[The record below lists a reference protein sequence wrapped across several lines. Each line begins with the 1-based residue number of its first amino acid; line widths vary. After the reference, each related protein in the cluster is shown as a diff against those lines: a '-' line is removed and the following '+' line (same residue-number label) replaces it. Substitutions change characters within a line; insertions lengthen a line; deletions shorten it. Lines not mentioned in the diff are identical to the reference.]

1 MSEAA
6 AAPLAPAPQESTAAG
21 PAFVIAGDAGTAG
34 DRGLAG
40 TVAAGASKALGFDAP
55 LFGAAM
61 AEAGPF
67 GAGPGDCG
75 LDSVLER
82 CIEQGHDELF
92 LLPFTSGFD
101 LFRRQA
107 FAESVARARRRSGNA
122 RIFCDE
128 PDLCEPLP
136 VRAFADSALA
146 ALDRAGVPPGEAHLV
161 VVSGGQGDA
170 ADRARTYRLMRLIW
184 EEVGAKKGDAAFL
197 YCDTPRLEA
206 ALEEGEGPRLL
217 VPAIV
222 AEAGARKLFLR
233 RVRARAAGQPPGAP
247 CLVGD
252 FADGHPNIAA
262 WLQARL
268 LRLWNSH
275 RSRGAGGRQRSVLSG
290 PGRRLAVAD
299 LGDRIPED
307 IAYGPGVVARI
318 FDTESLEK
326 LLDRFGIRGDPVFVI
341 LCGTF
346 HFFARLTEPFVDFI
360 RYMPAPAFGALV
372 VAFVGINDAPKVAII
387 FVGTFFQM
395 VLVVGNTTRLLET
408 SLIEAAQTLGAR
420 RKQLILHVIVPGIL
434 PNLYRDLRI
443 LLGWAWTYLIVAEL
457 IGASSGISYFINQQ
471 AKYRNYD
478 NVFAAIV
485 MIGIIGL
492 TTDQILGLIER
503 FLFPWERGSRG
514 LSPS

>member
-6 AAPLAPAPQESTAAG
+6 AAPPAPAPQESTAAG

-34 DRGLAG
+34 DRGLTG

-75 LDSVLER
+75 LDPVLER

-107 FAESVARARRRSGNA
+107 FAESIARARRRSGNA

-170 ADRARTYRLMRLIW
+170 ADRARVYRLMRLIW

-217 VPAIV
+217 VP
-222 AEAGARKLFLR
+222 RHR
-233 RVRARAAGQPPGAP
+233 RRG
-247 CLVGD
+247 
-252 FADGHPNIAA
+252 
-262 WLQARL
+262 
-268 LRLWNSH
+268 
-275 RSRGAGGRQRSVLSG
+275 RGAQ
-290 PGRRLAVAD
+290 AV
-299 LGDRIPED
+299 
-307 IAYGPGVVARI
+307 
-318 FDTESLEK
+318 
-326 LLDRFGIRGDPVFVI
+326 
-341 LCGTF
+341 
-346 HFFARLTEPFVDFI
+346 
-360 RYMPAPAFGALV
+360 PATGA
-372 VAFVGINDAPKVAII
+372 G
-387 FVGTFFQM
+387 
-395 VLVVGNTTRLLET
+395 
-408 SLIEAAQTLGAR
+408 
-420 RKQLILHVIVPGIL
+420 
-434 PNLYRDLRI
+434 
-443 LLGWAWTYLIVAEL
+443 
-457 IGASSGISYFINQQ
+457 
-471 AKYRNYD
+471 
-478 NVFAAIV
+478 
-485 MIGIIGL
+485 
-492 TTDQILGLIER
+492 
-503 FLFPWERGSRG
+503 
-514 LSPS
+514 